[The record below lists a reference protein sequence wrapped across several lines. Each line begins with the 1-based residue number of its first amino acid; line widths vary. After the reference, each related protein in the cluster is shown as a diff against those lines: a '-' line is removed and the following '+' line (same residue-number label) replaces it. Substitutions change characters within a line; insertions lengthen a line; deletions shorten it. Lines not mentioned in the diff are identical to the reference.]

1 MLLQT
6 RKGQEA
12 MRRMG
17 VGGLLFLT
25 GVSPAAAATLEQSLV
40 TCSAKTDEAV
50 RLKCYDDVAKG
61 LSAEARKVAE
71 AREAEAAAAAA
82 AATAAAAAK
91 AEAERKAAFG
101 KEGMAGS
108 ADGGEA
114 QQIEAGI
121 TELLRDAAGKTI
133 FVLDNG
139 QMWRQADA
147 FSVPAK
153 VGNKVIVKRGTFG
166 SYRLLIAGSN
176 RSAQVIRMR

>member
-1 MLLQT
+1 MLPET

-12 MRRMG
+12 MRRILVATMFILAG
-17 VGGLLFLT
+17 AA
-25 GVSPAAAATLEQSLV
+25 PAAAATLEQSLV
-40 TCSAKTDEAV
+40 TCSAKADATV
-50 RLKCYDDVAKG
+50 RLKCYDDIARG

-82 AATAAAAAK
+82 AAATAAAAK
-91 AEAERKAAFG
+91 AEADSKVAFG
-101 KEGMAGS
+101 MAS
-108 ADGGEA
+108 RDEAAAA

-121 TELLRDAAGKTI
+121 TELLKDASGKTI

-153 VGNKVIVKRGTFG
+153 VGGKVIVKRGSLG
-166 SYRLLIAGSN
+166 SYRLFLAGSN

>member
-1 MLLQT
+1 MLPQS

-12 MRRMG
+12 MRRIG
-17 VGGLLFLT
+17 VGALIFLA
-25 GVSPAAAATLEQSLV
+25 GASPASAATLEQSLV
-40 TCSAKTDEAV
+40 TCSAKADNEV
-50 RLKCYDDVAKG
+50 RLRCYDDVAKG

-71 AREAEAAAAAA
+71 AREAEVVAAAA

-101 KEGMAGS
+101 KEGMGGS
-108 ADGGEA
+108 ADAGEA
-114 QQIEAGI
+114 QQIEAGVS
-121 TELLRDAAGKTI
+121 ELLRDAAGKTI

-153 VGNKVIVKRGTFG
+153 VGSKVIVKRGSLG
-166 SYRLLIAGSN
+166 SYRLFLAGSN